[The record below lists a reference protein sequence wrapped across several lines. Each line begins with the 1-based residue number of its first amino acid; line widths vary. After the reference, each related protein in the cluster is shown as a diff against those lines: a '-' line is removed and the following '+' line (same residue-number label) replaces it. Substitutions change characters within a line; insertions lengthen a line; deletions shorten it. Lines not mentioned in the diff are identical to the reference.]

1 MAQVRRLASIVQNED
16 DDYMT
21 PAFAL
26 QDLFSY
32 IRENAEGLTVWEPFF
47 GDGGSTRK
55 IRELGYNVI
64 GCEGKDF
71 YVAPPPEGENIIL
84 VTNPPFSDKRKI
96 MECIINKYKVKK
108 FAVLLPTQIL
118 FSQYFR
124 KMIEPIH
131 VDILLPKARI
141 QFLRRGDAM
150 TERCPLDTAW
160 FIRGLDLSNSRLDVN
175 FHHLPQVGDRKCW

>member
-1 MAQVRRLASIVQNED
+1 MAQVRRLASIVQNDD

-84 VTNPPFSDKRKI
+84 VTTWRIASLATRP
-96 MECIINKYKVKK
+96 
-108 FAVLLPTQIL
+108 IL
-118 FSQYFR
+118 EVQCS
-124 KMIEPIH
+124 
-131 VDILLPKARI
+131 
-141 QFLRRGDAM
+141 
-150 TERCPLDTAW
+150 
-160 FIRGLDLSNSRLDVN
+160 
-175 FHHLPQVGDRKCW
+175 HLPLQKHLLDWYLLATPAQSTA

>member
-1 MAQVRRLASIVQNED
+1 MAQVRRLAAIVHND

-32 IRENAEGLTVWEPFF
+32 IHECVGGVTVWEPFF

-64 GCEGKDF
+64 DCEGKDF
-71 YVAPPPEGENIIL
+71 FVAPPPPEDENVIL

-96 MECIINKYKVKK
+96 MDCIINKYKVKK

-141 QFLRRGDAM
+141 QFLRRGNRM
-150 TERCPLDTAW
+150 TERCPIDTAW
-160 FIRGLDLSNSRLDVN
+160 FIHGLDLTNPRMKVDV
-175 FHHLPQVGDRKCW
+175 HQLPEVGDRVW